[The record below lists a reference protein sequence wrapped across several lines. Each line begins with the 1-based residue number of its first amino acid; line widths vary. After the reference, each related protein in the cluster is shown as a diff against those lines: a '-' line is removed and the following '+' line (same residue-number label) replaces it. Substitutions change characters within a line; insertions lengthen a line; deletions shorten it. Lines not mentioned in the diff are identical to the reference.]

1 MVNLTKVTKV
11 KVGDRIDFYLFGK
24 LEKGVVYLIE
34 EWDEEKG
41 IQIGVE
47 YGGSYPGEWGIG
59 EFRPYRYLAR
69 NFIELPKKRRII
81 PHGISFLKIRRSARR
96 ANEKILNSG

>member
-24 LEKGVVYLIE
+24 LEKGVVYRIE
-34 EWDEEKG
+34 EWDSEKG
-41 IQIGVE
+41 IEIGIE
-47 YGGSYPGEWGIG
+47 HGGFYTGEWGVG

-69 NFIELPKKRRII
+69 NFIELPKKKKDHPPWYILSKNPQIRKKSERKN
-81 PHGISFLKIRRSARR
+81 LK
-96 ANEKILNSG
+96 

>member
-1 MVNLTKVTKV
+1 MVDLSKVTKV

-24 LEKGVVYLIE
+24 LEEGVVYLIE

-41 IQIGVE
+41 IQIGIE
-47 YGGSYPGEWGIG
+47 HGGSYPGEWGVG

-69 NFIELPKKRRII
+69 VFIELPKKGNDRPPWYII
-81 PHGISFLKIRRSARR
+81 ASSSQIRKK
-96 ANEKILNSG
+96 NERQNLQ

>member
-1 MVNLTKVTKV
+1 MVDLSKKTKV
-11 KVGDRIDFYLFGK
+11 KVGDTIDFYLFGK
-24 LEKGVVYLIE
+24 LEKGVVYIIE

-47 YGGSYPGEWGIG
+47 FSGSYPGEWGVG

-69 NFIELPKKRRII
+69 TFIELPKKVKERPPWYII
-81 PHGISFLKIRRSARR
+81 SENPQIRKKIV
-96 ANEKILNSG
+96 KKK